1 MNRCFCLLIGVL
13 VRLTTAQG
21 QPVTA
26 SNAIG
31 YTTGPVTP
39 ATDPRTTQATESP
52 VYVKAYGFYN
62 LLTPGGDLNYS
73 YSQTQFTTP
82 TAFKLTDKSLG
93 AGPRVGIGL
102 GYIVSDFIN
111 LGLDAEILFGT
122 ALKNDNNFFSGT
134 SSNPVKY
141 VNTINSTLKVLSVI
155 PNVTFK
161 ALSRPSYYIYNRLG
175 LVGGVVLEY
184 KQTVNQVATPTKGAV
199 TTELS
204 TSEYTKNS
212 LALGYQVALGIQ
224 FRLSQKLRAFAEAVA
239 YNQSFKPQEIKG
251 TSSSTTSGK
260 TTTSSSTTLYKNEG
274 DYNKSNPNEQPSFNV
289 AINSVGLGAGL
300 VLRF

>member
-1 MNRCFCLLIGVL
+1 MRRCLPLLISLL
-13 VRLTTAQG
+13 VRVSTAQS
-21 QPVTA
+21 QPAIALNTVNRLGESVTTETA
-26 SNAIG
+26 
-31 YTTGPVTP
+31 
-39 ATDPRTTQATESP
+39 PRTIKATESP
-52 VYVKAYGFYN
+52 VYIKAYGFYN
-62 LLTPGGDLNYS
+62 LLTPGGELNYS

-82 TAFKLTDKSLG
+82 TAFKITDKSLG
-93 AGPRVGIGL
+93 AGPRAGIGL

-141 VNTINSTLKVLSVI
+141 VNTINTTLKVLSFI

-184 KQTVNQVATPTKGAV
+184 KQTTNQVETPTKGVV
-199 TTELS
+199 TTDLY
-204 TSEYTKNS
+204 TGEYTKNS

-251 TSSSTTSGK
+251 TYSSTTSGK
-260 TTTSSSTTLYKNEG
+260 TTTSSSTSLYKNEG
-274 DYNKSNPNEQPSFNV
+274 DYNKTNPNEYPSFNV